1 MYWSKKKNVEMMMMM
16 GGDWPK
22 EKLFHDQNMV
32 VVDCANAKGEAQC
45 DVLPKRCN
53 MQYGETGQNKV
64 IAHGGGDKDKIK
76 MWVNE
81 IIADDP
87 SAN

>member
-1 MYWSKKKNVEMMMMM
+1 MSNDDDDA
-16 GGDWPK
+16 GGLAK
-22 EKLFHDQNMV
+22 RKIIHDQNMV

-64 IAHGGGDKDKIK
+64 IAHGGRGRGGDKDKIK
-76 MWVNE
+76 MWVVAE
-81 IIADDP
+81 TDKTK
-87 SAN
+87 S